1 MQDRPTATELL
12 ATLAEYLE
20 DELMPALDG
29 PLGYRTRVAAN
40 LLRVLE
46 REQSLGTAA
55 LQRERALLCGLLG
68 ADPDAPQPGSLAEQ
82 VADLNRQVASAIGD
96 DRIDHEQAWGALMEI
111 SRAKIAIIRP
121 GYDAW
126 DAAGE
131 LP

>member
-20 DELMPALDG
+20 DELMPALEG

-40 LLRVLE
+40 LLRILE
-46 REQSLGTAA
+46 REQSLGAAA
-55 LQRERALLCGLLG
+55 LQRERALLCDLLG
-68 ADPDAPQPGSLAEQ
+68 ADSQALQPGSLAEQ
-82 VADLNRQVASAIGD
+82 VAELNRRVASAID
-96 DRIDHEQAWGALMEI
+96 DHHIDHQQAWNALMEI

>member
-20 DELMPALDG
+20 AEVMPALEG

-40 LLRVLE
+40 LLRILE

-55 LQRERALLCGLLG
+55 LLRERALLCGLLG
-68 ADPDAPQPGSLAEQ
+68 HDPQTPQPEALVEQ
-82 VADLNRQVASAIGD
+82 VADLNRQIAAAID
-96 DRIDHEQAWGALMEI
+96 EHRIDHEPAWNALMEI
-111 SRAKIAIIRP
+111 TRAKIAIIRP